1 MVMSSN
7 NGAIEDFQ
15 LQKHSLE
22 SSTNCQQN
30 RESKFIIWEKR
41 QLKAMSKLRK
51 ELLKTLRDLQ
61 LYFDIKVSMIEDE
74 EVVEAN
80 NLTPKMT
87 VNELE
92 SFSDFVSIVVIQ
104 PFGARLFQPLHDIA
118 TELELSE
125 ALFDEL

>member
-1 MVMSSN
+1 
-7 NGAIEDFQ
+7 
-15 LQKHSLE
+15 
-22 SSTNCQQN
+22 
-30 RESKFIIWEKR
+30 
-41 QLKAMSKLRK
+41 MSKLRK

-61 LYFDIKVSMIEDE
+61 LYFDIKVSMVEDE
-74 EVVEAN
+74 EAVEAN

-87 VNELE
+87 VNELDC
-92 SFSDFVSIVVIQ
+92 FSDFVSIVVIQ